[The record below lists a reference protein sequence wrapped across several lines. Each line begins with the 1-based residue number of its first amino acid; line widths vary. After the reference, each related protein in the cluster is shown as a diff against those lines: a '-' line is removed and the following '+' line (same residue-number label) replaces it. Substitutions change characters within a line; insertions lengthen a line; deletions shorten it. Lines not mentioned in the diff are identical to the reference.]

1 MVVGT
6 TGWHDQIPRIRDLVT
21 SSGTGF
27 LYGSNFS
34 IGVNLF
40 FEIGPDCRRRS

>member
-1 MVVGT
+1 LPRLREMV
-6 TGWHDQIPRIRDLVT
+6 L
-21 SSGTGF
+21 SAKTGF

-40 FEIGPDCRRRS
+40 FEIAATAGAP